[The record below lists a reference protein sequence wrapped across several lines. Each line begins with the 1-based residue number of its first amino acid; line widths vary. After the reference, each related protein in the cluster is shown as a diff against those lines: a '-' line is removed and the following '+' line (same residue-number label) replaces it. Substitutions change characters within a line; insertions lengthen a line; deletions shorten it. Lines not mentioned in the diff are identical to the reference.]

1 MKLIKK
7 IFGKKEEITPLKLLK
22 FDELLYWIET
32 ESENTF
38 SKLQPSISQK
48 YKEIDTALEALSARK
63 GQLQDARQVE
73 GAYKRIEKA
82 GASNRDNVIKNLN
95 IILDKTNIPNDTT
108 PASASAFYMDA
119 KSTLKTCIENTIRS
133 QQYVKVL
140 YPGEYQLVMD
150 ELSHLDTL
158 LDGLIAPV
166 NKIKDRLDAYD
177 RLPDEI
183 ESINQTRQQTKEKEK
198 AILDLVKKYDSL
210 KNELQTSESKLAGLK
225 NSEELMKAKKLEKLS
240 EALIEQISGI
250 DFNIKGL
257 FTPLSKAILRM
268 EKQDESGRHILS
280 PDSRNILITLKDDP
294 VSVLGTDITPLL
306 VDIRK
311 RVEDG
316 TLGLKEQK
324 KNKTLEQIDRLAGT
338 DALLTLYDQRRSFSL
353 ELDRILEELNG
364 FTIYKEKTILEKQV
378 SEDRSLIDSTEQN
391 LELEKKHLVRLK
403 EETERSMTELNFNLR
418 NIFGDIIE
426 VSLS

>member
-7 IFGKKEEITPLKLLK
+7 IFGKKEEVPPLTSLK
-22 FDELLYWIET
+22 FDELPDWIET
-32 ESENTF
+32 ESEKTF
-38 SKLQPSISQK
+38 SKLQPSIRQK
-48 YKEIDTALEALSARK
+48 YEEIDIALGTLNEK
-63 GQLQDARQVE
+63 KEQLQDARQIE

-95 IILDKTNIPNDTT
+95 IILDKTNIPNDAT
-108 PASASAFYMDA
+108 PSSAFAFYMDA

-133 QQYVKVL
+133 QQYVKAL
-140 YPGEYQLVMD
+140 YPGEYQLVME

-158 LDGLIAPV
+158 LDELIAPV

-177 RLPDEI
+177 RLPEEI
-183 ESINQTRQQTKEKEK
+183 ESINQTRQQIKEKENE
-198 AILDLVKKYDSL
+198 ILGLEKKYDSL
-210 KNELQTSESKLAGLK
+210 KDELQTCESKLAGLK
-225 NSEELMKAKKLEKLS
+225 NSEELMKAKELEKLS
-240 EALIEQISGI
+240 EALIEQISSI

-294 VSVLGTDITPLL
+294 VSVLGTDITSLL
-306 VDIRK
+306 LDIRK

-338 DALLTLYDQRRSFSL
+338 DALLILHDQRRSFSL

-364 FTIYKEKTILEKQV
+364 FTVYKEKTILEKQV
-378 SEDRSLIDSTEQN
+378 SEDRSMIDSIEQE
-391 LELEKKHLVRLK
+391 LELKRKYLVRLK
-403 EETERSMTELNFNLR
+403 EETERSITELNSNLR
-418 NIFGDIIE
+418 NVFGDIIE